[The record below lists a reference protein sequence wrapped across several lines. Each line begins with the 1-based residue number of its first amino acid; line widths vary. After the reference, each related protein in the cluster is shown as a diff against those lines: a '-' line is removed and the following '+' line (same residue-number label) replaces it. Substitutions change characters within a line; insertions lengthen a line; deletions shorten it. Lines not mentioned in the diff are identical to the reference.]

1 MDRLTP
7 LEQHI
12 VDYVERYQNVI
23 VSGVTITMIVRDAG
37 ATFPDIPNGRILD
50 VIESLYRR
58 AIIERTYA
66 GTYEVP
72 PEGRRW
78 ISRTTWGSAAAA
90 GT

>member
-12 VDYVERYQNVI
+12 IDYIENNQSVI
-23 VSGVTITMIVRDAG
+23 VSGITISMIVRDAG
-37 ATFPDIPNGRILD
+37 AAYTDIPTERILE